1 MAWIDWVVNG
11 SLVIMAVMI
20 PLAFYRVA
28 KPGQEAIERLVG
40 VDLITNLIVGIVVLL
55 AIVAGT
61 DTTIDIGITLAALSF
76 AATVG
81 IARYVSEGRIF

>member
-1 MAWIDWVVNG
+1 MK
-11 SLVIMAVMI
+11 LT
-20 PLAFYRVA
+20 
-28 KPGQEAIERLVG
+28 PGTIV
-40 VDLITNLIVGIVVLL
+40 LIVGIVVLL